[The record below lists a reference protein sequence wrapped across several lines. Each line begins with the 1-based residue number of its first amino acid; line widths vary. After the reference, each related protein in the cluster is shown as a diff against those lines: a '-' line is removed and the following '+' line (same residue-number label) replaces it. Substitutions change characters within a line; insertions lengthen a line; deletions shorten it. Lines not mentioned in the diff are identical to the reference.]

1 MQKSLMPKGVDH
13 LGLPTDGVADA
24 VVQKSLMPK
33 GVDHDNNPPSADK
46 TIGGAKIFDA
56 ERR

>member
-33 GVDHDNNPPSADK
+33 GVDHLLILLHIAPNLPR
-46 TIGGAKIFDA
+46 AKIFDA